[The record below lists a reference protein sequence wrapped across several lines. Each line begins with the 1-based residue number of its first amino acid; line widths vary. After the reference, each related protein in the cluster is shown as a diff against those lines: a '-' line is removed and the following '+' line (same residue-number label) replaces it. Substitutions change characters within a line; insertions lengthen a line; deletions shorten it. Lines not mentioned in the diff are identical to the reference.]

1 MSVVAIVAHHERA
14 DAPRLVREAATWLTD
29 HDHETWVHPDD
40 AAAIGLDELAAGDG
54 RSLSDADLVLS
65 LGGDGTM
72 LRTVR
77 LLDGAPVPILGV
89 KLGWLG
95 YLTEVEPEDM
105 IAALRRYFE
114 GAERG
119 RWVIDDRMM
128 LDVTVNGDTQRRWT
142 ALNEAVVEKSESG
155 HTVRLQAIID
165 GEPFTSY
172 AADGLIVA
180 TPTGSTAY
188 SLSARGPVVSP
199 RHRRAAHPRRAAHA
213 LRPHPRARPVRD
225 RRDRSARSPSGRA
238 GDRRIARRHARRR
251 RRRHVRSVRRR
262 GAVRA
267 DVRTPLS
274 PDPEGQVRPHR
285 PLMLVE
291 LHIEHLGV
299 IERATLS
306 FGSGLTALSG
316 ETGAGK
322 TMLVEAIELLVGGR
336 ADAAVVRT
344 GKAEARVEGRFVV
357 GDDEFVLSRV
367 IPADGRS
374 RAYVNGRPATVAT
387 LAELTS
393 GHVDLHGQHAHQSLL
408 GATAQRRALDLA
420 GAVDL
425 GRLRAAQGEVA
436 TIEAEL
442 ATLGGDERTRARE
455 LDLLRFQLAELEAAG
470 FGGPDADVDEESA
483 LDAEELLLSDAQGHR
498 DAAAGARESISGE
511 RGARELLGEAL
522 AALRDSAPFEPE
534 SARLSALAADLDD
547 VADSLR
553 RRGEG
558 IEDDPARLDEIR
570 RRRQLLRELCRK
582 YGDTTR
588 RRRDVPRRGERPPR
602 RAGGPLRARRTV
614 GAASCRCASGARHR
628 GARRRRRQAAGSSR
642 PGVLGG
648 AAAPHAGDARCR
660 RHHLGRRTRGR
671 PGRRRGDRSCWRRT
685 RARHRSH
692 WSKVASGGELAR
704 AMLALRLVFTDARA
718 GDARETSETGETT
731 STLVFDEVDAGVG
744 ERRHS
749 RSAGRSPISDAAT
762 RCSSSRTSP
771 RWRPPPLSTSSS
783 RRLSP
788 AESRRLRRARSTA
801 TAASRRS
808 HECSR
813 AHRRAARHVH
823 TLPNCSPARGD
834 DSASPGADVEI
845 DVPRRF
851 RMRRG

>member
-1 MSVVAIVAHHERA
+1 
-14 DAPRLVREAATWLTD
+14 
-29 HDHETWVHPDD
+29 
-40 AAAIGLDELAAGDG
+40 
-54 RSLSDADLVLS
+54 
-65 LGGDGTM
+65 
-72 LRTVR
+72 
-77 LLDGAPVPILGV
+77 
-89 KLGWLG
+89 
-95 YLTEVEPEDM
+95 
-105 IAALRRYFE
+105 
-114 GAERG
+114 
-119 RWVIDDRMM
+119 
-128 LDVTVNGDTQRRWT
+128 
-142 ALNEAVVEKSESG
+142 
-155 HTVRLQAIID
+155 
-165 GEPFTSY
+165 
-172 AADGLIVA
+172 
-180 TPTGSTAY
+180 
-188 SLSARGPVVSP
+188 
-199 RHRRAAHPRRAAHA
+199 
-213 LRPHPRARPVRD
+213 
-225 RRDRSARSPSGRA
+225 
-238 GDRRIARRHARRR
+238 
-251 RRRHVRSVRRR
+251 
-262 GAVRA
+262 
-267 DVRTPLS
+267 
-274 PDPEGQVRPHR
+274 
-285 PLMLVE
+285 MLVE

-387 LAELTS
+387 LADLTS

-511 RGARELLGEAL
+511 RGARELMGEAL

-558 IEDDPARLDEIR
+558 IEEDPARLDEIR

-582 YGDTTR
+582 YGDTLGDVVAFHRQASARLAELEGHAERVEQLAQR
-588 RRRDVPRRGERPPR
+588 RVE
-602 RAGGPLRARRTV
+602 AHRTLVSEALAV
-614 GAASCRCASGARHR
+614 GD
-628 GARRRRRQAAGSSR
+628 ARRRAAAGLASSVEQR
-642 PGVLGG
+642 LRTLAMADAVVSISVGDCDADP
-648 AAAPHAGDARCR
+648 AGDEVSFLLAAN
-660 RHHLGRRTRGR
+660 
-671 PGRRRGDRSCWRRT
+671 PGT
-685 RARHRSH
+685 APQPL
-692 WSKVASGGELAR
+692 SKVASGGELAR
-704 AMLALRLVFTDARA
+704 TMLALRLVFSDA
-718 GDARETSETGETT
+718 GDAAATTETP

-744 ERRHS
+744 GAAALAVGGALADLGRRHQVLVVTHLAQVAS
-749 RSAGRSPISDAAT
+749 AAT
-762 RCSSSRTSP
+762 HHIVVEKAVAGGVT
-771 RWRPPPLSTSSS
+771 
-783 RRLSP
+783 
-788 AESRRLRRARSTA
+788 TA
-801 TAASRRS
+801 TARSLQGDRRVEEVARMLSGSPASS
-808 HECSR
+808 SAR
-813 AHRRAARHVH
+813 AHAAE
-823 TLPNCSPARGD
+823 LLAR
-834 DSASPGADVEI
+834 S
-845 DVPRRF
+845 R
-851 RMRRG
+851 